1 MPSVHS
7 INQTNTT
14 KPFLTAENT
23 GVLALGGMCL
33 TTASALS
40 KAKPFRKHH
49 KHLAYITGALTLLH
63 LGTAIHNNLNKNKS
77 TEFIA

>member
-40 KAKPFRKHH
+40 KAKPFIKWVGGKGH
-49 KHLAYITGALTLLH
+49 A
-63 LGTAIHNNLNKNKS
+63 
-77 TEFIA
+77 